1 LNFPTWAPTV
11 DRKTTFP
18 GRAASMAV
26 LIAAIPSS
34 VFGKPGSGSKSG
46 GVMRNTPSTP
56 ENAFVRLSASAIDAI
71 ATSHPFSAHGRPLL
85 ASRTTAL
92 IGRPA
97 ASRVRATT
105 PPTLPVIPVTAYMIC
120 LLPLDYQMVQ
130 ARRAIRK
137 AGERAKE
144 EARAG

>member
-1 LNFPTWAPTV
+1 P
-11 DRKTTFP
+11 
-18 GRAASMAV
+18 
-26 LIAAIPSS
+26 
-34 VFGKPGSGSKSG
+34 
-46 GVMRNTPSTP
+46 
-56 ENAFVRLSASAIDAI
+56 SASAIDAI

-137 AGERAKE
+137 AAEHAKE
-144 EARAG
+144 EARAGRMVGAQIDAPDGAYGRRFSSRRTAQISSCQLSV